1 MCLNTQV
8 GALFMVVGGTYGI
21 SLPLWGYLCDSQLTK
36 NSPKFVEVLGALLI
50 TSGFLVLGETFV
62 LIWFYHE

>member
-62 LIWFYHE
+62 LIWFCHE